1 MTQPNAMGMLEKLE
15 IAAPKMAQNIGS
27 DGKTFGPQSGSVM
40 AGRLLRGILL
50 AGLGTSY
57 LGNSTP

>member
-1 MTQPNAMGMLEKLE
+1 MGMLEKLE